1 MTIVETKIEL
11 PTSLGIPRIEMPQ
24 VDREDVRPFIEYLDR
39 EGIKYTGVKVSVKKL
54 KSTQKEI
61 NKEKVQTLIS
71 NPEDVHLK
79 PVIFSSDYYIL
90 DGHHR
95 VIAQLNIDRDS
106 RVKGL
111 KIDQPIRQLIQ
122 TVKKFPNVKYKSV
135 E

>member
-1 MTIVETKIEL
+1 MIIVETKIEL
-11 PTSLGIPRIEMPQ
+11 PSSLGIPRIEMPQ
-24 VDREDVRPFIEYLDR
+24 VDRGDVRSFIEYLDR

-61 NKEKVQTLIS
+61 NKEKIQTLIS

-122 TVKKFPNVKYKSV
+122 TVKKFPNVKYKNV
-135 E
+135 